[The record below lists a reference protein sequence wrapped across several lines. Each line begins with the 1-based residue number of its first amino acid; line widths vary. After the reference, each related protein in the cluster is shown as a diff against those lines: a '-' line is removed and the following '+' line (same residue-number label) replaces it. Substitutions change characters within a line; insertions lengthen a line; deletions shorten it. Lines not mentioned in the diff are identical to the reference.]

1 LTGSTRFEVNLTIDQ
16 HVKGRQIELAQR
28 IRNVKKIYLDTRFWI
43 IARDVSQGTDSRPAA
58 IDLTRLLR
66 GGVAAGHIVCPISE
80 STFAEVLKQAPTPS
94 RRLASAALID
104 ELSGGVSITT
114 SRSRVGTEIA
124 HFFYRNSGQK
134 NLHDLQDLVWTRL
147 SYAMGYL
154 HPALD
159 TLDAAAALQ
168 IQRDVFDTIWSRP
181 LVEVMPTIGADAM
194 QQEVK
199 NLTELARRQD
209 AQIKAHE
216 VDLVSFEQTYRD
228 EVRGAL
234 DAAESSIAEVL
245 GGMAERAGFESVP
258 PGSAEQREFAIV
270 ARNLL
275 AVAFEKGL
283 AQDTLRTI
291 HAQASL
297 HAGLRWNKR
306 TTFDANHFYDFEH
319 AAAAVAYCDAF
330 FTEGFLS
337 NLINAR
343 HIRLDT
349 VNNCRTTNDLDRA
362 IEILRGVGCG
372 PNSE

>member
-1 LTGSTRFEVNLTIDQ
+1 MTIDQ
-16 HVKGRQIELAQR
+16 HVKRRQIELAQR
-28 IRNVKKIYLDTRFWI
+28 IRGVKKIYLDTRFWI
-43 IARDVSQGTDSRPAA
+43 IARDASQGTDSRPAA
-58 IDLTRLLR
+58 IELARLLR
-66 GGVAAGHIVCPISE
+66 GGVATGRVVCPISE
-80 STFAEVLKQAPTPS
+80 SSFAEVLKQAPTPT

-147 SYAMGYL
+147 SYATGYL

-168 IQRDVFDTIWSRP
+168 IQKEVLDTIWSKP

-194 QQEVK
+194 VEEVK
-199 NLTELARRQD
+199 SLAALAQRQD
-209 AQIKAHE
+209 AQIKAHAVE
-216 VDLVSFEQTYRD
+216 LVSFEQTYRD

-234 DAAESSIAEVL
+234 DAAESSIADVL
-245 GGMAERAGFESVP
+245 GGMAERAGFKPVP
-258 PGSAEQREFAIV
+258 PGSAEQKEIAII

-306 TTFDANHFYDFEH
+306 TTFNANHFYDFEH

-343 HIRLDT
+343 HMRLDT
-349 VNNCRTTNDLDRA
+349 VNNCRTTNDLKCAVD
-362 IEILRGVGCG
+362 ILRGFGCG
-372 PNSE
+372 TDA